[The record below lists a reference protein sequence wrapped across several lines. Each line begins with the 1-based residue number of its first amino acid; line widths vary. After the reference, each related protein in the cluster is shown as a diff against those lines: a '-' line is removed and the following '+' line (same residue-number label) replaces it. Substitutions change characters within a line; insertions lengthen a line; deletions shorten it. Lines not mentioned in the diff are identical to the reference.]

1 MQQWD
6 DDVMGERE
14 IAEGVKKLPYFK
26 VVADE
31 PMSEQNDGTRDIGE
45 LYPFLIC
52 GGTNTER
59 YYFMHINDKTNYKF
73 NHESYFESLLYIK
86 TNDNI
91 SQISKETYIDLV
103 KAIYFDYYLFWY
115 QPFMSNNEYI
125 EYKKKVERVYQL
137 VIQDVMNEMFCD
149 ISYVDC
155 PLFHESGYIQPN
167 TTLPVITR
175 PQKKYL
181 FLVVPGFIACTI
193 LIVWIYNTILVWLDI
208 PINHVGAI
216 IGNITSAIIA
226 TLSAIYFIKPK
237 S

>member
-1 MQQWD
+1 M
-6 DDVMGERE
+6 
-14 IAEGVKKLPYFK
+14 
-26 VVADE
+26 
-31 PMSEQNDGTRDIGE
+31 
-45 LYPFLIC
+45 
-52 GGTNTER
+52 
-59 YYFMHINDKTNYKF
+59 
-73 NHESYFESLLYIK
+73 
-86 TNDNI
+86 
-91 SQISKETYIDLV
+91 TYIDLV

-155 PLFHESGYIQPN
+155 PLFHESGYIQP
-167 TTLPVITR
+167 
-175 PQKKYL
+175 
-181 FLVVPGFIACTI
+181 IACTI

>member
-1 MQQWD
+1 
-6 DDVMGERE
+6 
-14 IAEGVKKLPYFK
+14 
-26 VVADE
+26 
-31 PMSEQNDGTRDIGE
+31 
-45 LYPFLIC
+45 
-52 GGTNTER
+52 
-59 YYFMHINDKTNYKF
+59 
-73 NHESYFESLLYIK
+73 
-86 TNDNI
+86 
-91 SQISKETYIDLV
+91 
-103 KAIYFDYYLFWY
+103 
-115 QPFMSNNEYI
+115 MSNNEYI

-193 LIVWIYNTILVWLDI
+193 LIVWIYNTILVWLYI